1 MIDDLKIHRHSIRTG
16 KARIAV
22 KFDKTWLAVLMVCAV
37 LLAMSGICFLL
48 ARSALGWALFG
59 FSAVP
64 AMIVEW
70 YNGELH
76 HLAISKNPKSID
88 DILSGEILGRLSKMP
103 TPREA
108 AAVVSAIPGGQFFS
122 VRFGIGAKFLQ
133 ELTSENKDDMQKVW
147 QEAVNLREQTGSKN
161 ISAAIM
167 TVALIRSAPNYQ
179 TLISH
184 LQLDDEDLIS
194 GIKWYHHLRGL
205 IELGRLPKRT
215 GGLGRDLSF
224 GWTPLLNRFGKN
236 ISTQIGVYGTSL
248 LKLVAHEESL
258 KQLLDIFSQRG
269 RQNAL
274 LVGPPGVGKTQ
285 IVTAFASKILEGS
298 ADVPASLRFRQVFI
312 LDASS
317 MIAAAP
323 GRGELEQL
331 VPKVIDE
338 ALKAKN
344 VIVCLDNA
352 QLFFEDGIGSIDISN
367 VLMPVI
373 ETGNLRMIFTM
384 DEQRYLQISRR
395 NPELA
400 NALNRISVA
409 QATQDE
415 TIAIMEDKS
424 VTFEFQSHV
433 AYMYQAIKEAYR
445 LGDRYVH
452 DLAMPGKALTLMESA
467 THYHENG
474 IVTAQS
480 VRQAIEKTLDIKV
493 SIASDEEERE
503 KLLNLE
509 DLIHKRMINQKRAV
523 SVISDALRRARA
535 GVRNQNRPIGT
546 FLFLG
551 PTGVGKTELSKALT
565 EVYFGGEER
574 MIRLDMN
581 EYTSGDDVKLL
592 IADGADNANSLTAR
606 VMKQPFSVV
615 LLDEIEKAH
624 QNVLSTL
631 LQMLDE
637 GIMRDIKNREISF
650 RDAIIVATS
659 NAGADRIREYIER
672 GYDLEQFEE
681 KLVDELINSNQF
693 RPEFLNR
700 FDEIVVF
707 RPLNKSELIQVVD
720 LILAGVNKTLELQKV
735 KVEVAA
741 DAKQYL
747 VEAGYDPR
755 LGARPMRRV
764 IQRAVENTVAK
775 QVLSGAAEAGSV
787 VQVTLEQV
795 KQILDTKAAADQIV
809 EGKK

>member
-22 KFDKTWLAVLMVCAV
+22 KFDKLWLAVLIICAI
-37 LLAMSGICFLL
+37 LLAMSGICLLL
-48 ARSALGWALFG
+48 AKSAMGWALFG
-59 FSAVP
+59 ISTVP
-64 AMIVEW
+64 WMIVEW
-70 YNGELH
+70 YKGELH
-76 HLAISKNPKSID
+76 HLAVSKNPKSID
-88 DILSGEILGRLSKMP
+88 DILSGEILGRLSKTP
-103 TPREA
+103 TPREVA
-108 AAVVSAIPGGQFFS
+108 GVVSAIPGGQFFS

-133 ELTSENKDDMQKVW
+133 EMTSDNKDDMQKVW

-167 TVALIRSAPNYQ
+167 TVALIRSAPNYEN
-179 TLISH
+179 LINH
-184 LQLDDEDLIS
+184 LQLDDEDLIH
-194 GIKWYHHLRGL
+194 GIEWYHHLRGL

-258 KQLLDIFSQRG
+258 KQLMDIFSQRG

-298 ADVPASLRFRQVFI
+298 ADVPSSLRFRQVFI

-331 VPKVIDE
+331 VPQVINE

-424 VTFEFQSHV
+424 VAFEFQNHV

-467 THYHENG
+467 SHYHENG

-493 SIASDEEERE
+493 SVASDEEERD
-503 KLLNLE
+503 KLLHLE
-509 DLIHKRMINQKRAV
+509 DLIHERMINQKRAV

-551 PTGVGKTELSKALT
+551 PTGVGKTELSKALA

-637 GIMRDIKNREISF
+637 GIMRDIKNREVSF

-672 GYDLEQFEE
+672 GYNLEQFEE
-681 KLVDELINSNQF
+681 KLIDELINSNQF

-707 RPLNKSELIQVVD
+707 RPLDKDELIQVVD

-764 IQRAVENTVAK
+764 IQRAVENIVAK
-775 QVLSGAAEAGSV
+775 QVLSGAVEAGSV
-787 VQVTLEQV
+787 VQITLEQV
-795 KQILDTKAAADQIV
+795 KQILDTKAAADEIV
-809 EGKK
+809 EGNK